1 MGQSD
6 MGRCNALLLSGAG
19 PISPDSD
26 PESPPRAGA
35 TAQSAFPTFPSSPA
49 SALRPTF
56 AARGPE
62 NCNSLPGLDTFRS
75 IPSYITD
82 KFLLVLQRQN

>member
-35 TAQSAFPTFPSSPA
+35 TAQNLFPTFP
-49 SALRPTF
+49 F
-56 AARGPE
+56 
-62 NCNSLPGLDTFRS
+62 LPGIDTLFHFGSAR
-75 IPSYITD
+75 TGE
-82 KFLLVLQRQN
+82 L